1 MSNNPTDPGVITT
14 VQERDQTRVQQPPMY
29 RVLLHNDDFTTKEF
43 VVQVLVAVFHKGLA
57 EATALMWQVHRQGMG
72 VAGIFT
78 REVAETKVATV
89 TALAREAEFPLRVTM
104 EPEP

>member
-1 MSNNPTDPGVITT
+1 MSDIAQPGIVTT
-14 VQERDQTRVQQPPMY
+14 IQERDQTRVQQPPMY

-43 VVQVLVAVFHKGLA
+43 VVQILMAVFHKPMA
-57 EATALMWQVHRQGMG
+57 EATAVMWQVHRNGLG

-78 REVAETKVATV
+78 REIAETKVVV
-89 TALAREAEFPLRVTM
+89 TTSLAREAEFPLRVSM

>member
-1 MSNNPTDPGVITT
+1 MSSTVQPGTITT

-43 VVQVLVAVFHKGLA
+43 VVQILMAVFHKPLA
-57 EATALMWQVHRQGMG
+57 EATSVMWQVHREGHG
-72 VAGIFT
+72 VAGVFT
-78 REVAETKVATV
+78 REVAETKVMT
-89 TALAREAEFPLRVTM
+89 TTNLAREAEFPLRVSM

>member
-1 MSNNPTDPGVITT
+1 MSTANPGSITT
-14 VQERDQTRVQQPPMY
+14 VQERTQTRTQTPPMY

-43 VVQVLVAVFHKGLA
+43 VVQILVGVFHKSLA
-57 EATALMWQVHRQGMG
+57 EATALMWQVHRQGAG

-89 TALAREAEFPLRVTM
+89 VTLAREADFPLRVTM

>member
-1 MSNNPTDPGVITT
+1 MSGTAQPGIVIT

-43 VVQVLVAVFHKGLA
+43 VVQILMAVFHKPMA
-57 EATALMWQVHRQGMG
+57 EATAVMWQVHRKGLG

-78 REVAETKVATV
+78 REIAETKVIT
-89 TALAREAEFPLRVTM
+89 TTNLAREAEFPLRVTM
-104 EPEP
+104 EPEA